1 VFRSPAGALP
11 MTTAS
16 GSERVVAAW
25 DGTLFHVRAGDVIE
39 EEIALGGAFE
49 PEVQLALFQWLRPGD
64 NVIDAGAN
72 IGCHACPMA
81 TRVAPHGRV
90 LAIEPVGRLAER
102 LEANCRLNGID
113 NIDIA
118 RCAVSSG
125 TGPRRFVV
133 PHADADN
140 QGNASFHR
148 APGTSGDV
156 VDVDI
161 TTIDALVAEA
171 GLSDLRL
178 IKTDLEGEDF
188 AALVGARE
196 TLRRWHPMIA
206 FEYHRELWAVA
217 GHTLE
222 SATDFLTGEFGY
234 RISSLAQCYEVQTI
248 LALP

>member
-1 VFRSPAGALP
+1 

-16 GSERVVAAW
+16 GPERVVAAW
-25 DGTLFHVRAGDVIE
+25 DGTLFHVREGDMIE
-39 EEIALGGAFE
+39 EEIARYGAFE
-49 PEVQLALFQWLRPGD
+49 LEVQEALFPWLRPGD

-81 TRVAPHGRV
+81 IRVAPHGRV
-90 LAIEPVGRLAER
+90 LAIEPVARLADR

-113 NIDIA
+113 NIVVS

-125 TGPRRFVV
+125 AGWRPLVV
-133 PHADADN
+133 PDAVACN

-148 APGTSGDV
+148 APSSSSDV
-156 VDVDI
+156 VEVET
-161 TTIDALVAEA
+161 TTIDVLVARA

-196 TLRRWHPMIA
+196 TLKRWRPLLA
-206 FEYHRELWAVA
+206 FEHHRGLWAAA
-217 GHTLE
+217 GQTLE
-222 SATDFLTGEFGY
+222 SATDFLTGELGY
-234 RISSLAQCYEVQTI
+234 RISSLAQSYEVQTI

>member
-1 VFRSPAGALP
+1 

-16 GSERVVAAW
+16 GPERVVAAW
-25 DGTLFHVRAGDVIE
+25 DGTLFHVRPGDVIE
-39 EEIALGGAFE
+39 DEIARRGAFE
-49 PEVQLALFQWLRPGD
+49 LEVQKALFPWLRPGD

-72 IGCHACPMA
+72 IGSHACPMA
-81 TRVAPHGRV
+81 IRVAPHGRI
-90 LAIEPVGRLAER
+90 LAIEPVGRLADR

-113 NIDIA
+113 NLVVS
-118 RCAVSSG
+118 RFAVSSG
-125 TGPRRFVV
+125 AGWRPLVV
-133 PHADADN
+133 PHAADNN

-148 APGTSGDV
+148 APSPASDV
-156 VDVDI
+156 VEVET
-161 TTIDALVAEA
+161 TTIDALVAEI

-196 TLRRWHPMIA
+196 TLKRWRPMLA
-206 FEYHRELWAVA
+206 FEHHRGLWAAA

-234 RISSLAQCYEVQTI
+234 RITSLNQGYEIKTM

>member
-1 VFRSPAGALP
+1 

-16 GSERVVAAW
+16 GPERVVAAW
-25 DGTLFHVRAGDVIE
+25 DGTLFHVRAGDMIE
-39 EEIALGGAFE
+39 EEIARYGGFE
-49 PEVQLALFQWLRPGD
+49 LEVQEALFPWLRPGD

-81 TRVAPHGRV
+81 IRVAPHGRV
-90 LAIEPVGRLAER
+90 LAIEPVGRLADR

-113 NIDIA
+113 NVVVS
-118 RCAVSSG
+118 RFAVSSG
-125 TGPRRFVV
+125 AGWRRLVV
-133 PHADADN
+133 PHEVANN

-148 APGTSGDV
+148 VPSSSS
-156 VDVDI
+156 DI
-161 TTIDALVAEA
+161 VEVETTTIDALVAEV

-196 TLRRWHPMIA
+196 TLKRWRPMVA
-206 FEYHRELWAVA
+206 FEHHRGLRAAA

-222 SATDFLTGEFGY
+222 CATDFLAGEMGY
-234 RISSLAQCYEVQTI
+234 RVTSLAQCYEVQSM

>member
-1 VFRSPAGALP
+1 
-11 MTTAS
+11 MS
-16 GSERVVAAW
+16 GSSGPERVVAAW

-39 EEIALGGAFE
+39 EEIARGSAFE

-81 TRVAPHGRV
+81 IRVAPHGRV
-90 LAIEPVGRLAER
+90 LAIEPVGRLADR

-113 NIDIA
+113 NVEVS
-118 RCAVSSG
+118 RVAVSSG
-125 TGPRRFVV
+125 GGRRSLVV
-133 PHADADN
+133 PPVDADN

-148 APGTSGDV
+148 APGVAGDV
-156 VDVDI
+156 VEVET
-161 TTIDALVAEA
+161 TTIDVLVTEV

-196 TLRRWHPMIA
+196 TLKRWRPVVA
-206 FEYHRELWAVA
+206 FEFHRELWAEA
-217 GHTLE
+217 GQTLE
-222 SATDFLTGEFGY
+222 SATEFFTGELGY
-234 RISSLAQCYEVQTI
+234 RISSLAQSYEVQTI

>member
-1 VFRSPAGALP
+1 

-16 GSERVVAAW
+16 GPERVVAAW
-25 DGTLFHVRAGDVIE
+25 DGTLFHVREGDMIE
-39 EEIALGGAFE
+39 REIARYGGFE
-49 PEVQLALFQWLRPGD
+49 LEVQEALFPWLRPGD

-81 TRVAPHGRV
+81 IRVAPHGRV
-90 LAIEPVGRLAER
+90 LAIEPVGRLADR

-113 NIDIA
+113 NVV
-118 RCAVSSG
+118 VS
-125 TGPRRFVV
+125 RFALSSEAGWRPLVV
-133 PHADADN
+133 PHAVANN

-148 APGTSGDV
+148 APSSSS
-156 VDVDI
+156 DI
-161 TTIDALVAEA
+161 VEIETTTIDVLVAEV

-196 TLRRWHPMIA
+196 TLKRWRPMLA
-206 FEYHRELWAVA
+206 FEYHHGLWAAA

-234 RISSLAQCYEVQTI
+234 RISSLNQGPEVQTI

>member
-1 VFRSPAGALP
+1 
-11 MTTAS
+11 MTAES
-16 GSERVVAAW
+16 APERVVAAW

-39 EEIALGGAFE
+39 GEIARGGAFE
-49 PEVQLALFQWLRPGD
+49 PEVQLALFRWLRPGD

-90 LAIEPVGRLAER
+90 LAIEPVGRLADR

-113 NIDIA
+113 NVA
-118 RCAVSSG
+118 VSRRAVSSG
-125 TGPRRFVV
+125 AARRPLVV
-133 PHADADN
+133 PHHDADN
-140 QGNASFHR
+140 QGNASFYR
-148 APGTSGDV
+148 APGASGDV
-156 VDVDI
+156 VEVET

-171 GLSDLRL
+171 GFTDLRL

-188 AALVGARE
+188 AALIGARE
-196 TLRRWHPMIA
+196 TLERWRPTVA
-206 FEYHRELWAVA
+206 FEFHRGLWAAA
-217 GHTLE
+217 GQTLE

-234 RISSLAQCYEVQTI
+234 RISSLAQCYEVQTV